1 VDDTCILVG
10 IAVST
15 HAKKVILTVSRT
27 FCAIRLPS
35 HKFQIS
41 KHRTAAWIP

>member
-15 HAKKVILTVSRT
+15 HAKKVIFTVIRT
-27 FCAIRLPS
+27 SCAIRLPLQ
-35 HKFQIS
+35 KFQIS
-41 KHRTAAWIP
+41 KNRAATWIP